1 MDREDRQL
9 EIDQN
14 VPSNTNMAFGL
25 CTMGLLVV
33 YLISE
38 DLPLIIGTLGQ
49 S

>member
-14 VPSNTNMAFGL
+14 VPSNTNMAFSL